1 MNQIQT
7 FSEGVLPHFM
17 KKILTKL
24 SNYESLSHD
33 EAYDTLHGI
42 TNGLI
47 NEAQT
52 IAFISAFVMRRITFE
67 ELNGFREA
75 MLDQCLRINL
85 AGSETATDI
94 VGTGG
99 DGKNTFNI
107 STLASIVVASTGN
120 KVIKH
125 GNYGST
131 SVSGSSN
138 VLEALGYKFSN
149 NKDVLQRQLDE
160 NNICFLHAPL
170 FHPAMKNVAA
180 IRKNLGIR
188 TFFNLL
194 GPLTNPGQPA
204 YQVIGANSLSVAR
217 MYHYLLQDTNKEYIV
232 LHNLD
237 GYDEISLTSD
247 CKIYSNK
254 DEKILKPASFG
265 LKKVEPSELN
275 GGKTGADAVK
285 IFINVLE
292 NKGTDRQKNVV
303 IANSAIALH
312 LVNEKLTFEDAVSIC
327 REAIDKGD
335 ALNTFKKLISSTQ
348 F

>member
-1 MNQIQT
+1 MQQTQT

-17 KKILTKL
+17 KKILTRL

-75 MLDQCLRINL
+75 MLDQCLKIDL
-85 AGSETATDI
+85 DGSETAIDI

-107 STLASIVVASTGN
+107 STLSAIVVASTGQ

-138 VLEALGYKFSN
+138 VLEALGYKFN
-149 NKDVLQRQLDE
+149 NTKEVLQRQLDE

-170 FHPAMKNVAA
+170 FHPAMKNVAT

-194 GPLTNPGQPA
+194 GPLTNPAQPA

-217 MYHYLLQDTNKEYIV
+217 MYHYLLQDTDKDYIV

-237 GYDEISLTSD
+237 GYDEVSLTAS

-254 DEKILKPASFG
+254 EEKILKPSSFG
-265 LKKVEPSELN
+265 LDRVEPTDLK
-275 GGKTGADAVK
+275 GGKNSADAVK
-285 IFINVLE
+285 IFTNVLE
-292 NKGTDRQKNVV
+292 NKCTPGQKSAVL
-303 IANSAIALH
+303 ANSAIALQ
-312 LVNEKLTFEDAVSIC
+312 LINEKLNLEDAVAIC
-327 REAIDKGD
+327 REVVDKGK
-335 ALNTFKKLISSTQ
+335 ALDTFKKMISSAY
-348 F
+348 

>member
-1 MNQIQT
+1 MQQIDT

-17 KKILTKL
+17 KKILTRL

-75 MLDQCLRINL
+75 MLDQCLRIHMD
-85 AGSETATDI
+85 GSEKAMDI

-107 STLASIVVASTGN
+107 STLSSIVVASTGQ

-149 NKDVLQRQLDE
+149 NKDVLQKQLDD

-170 FHPAMKNVAA
+170 FHPAMKNVAT

-204 YQVIGANSLSVAR
+204 YELIGANSLSVAR
-217 MYHYLLQDTNKEYIV
+217 MYHYLLQDTKKDYIV
-232 LHNLD
+232 LHSLD

-254 DEKILKPASFG
+254 AEKILKPAHFG
-265 LKKVEPSELN
+265 LPKVEPKDLD
-275 GGKTGADAVK
+275 GGKNSADAVK
-285 IFINVLE
+285 IFMDVLE
-292 NKGTDRQKNVV
+292 NKGSAGQKNVV
-303 IANSAIALH
+303 VANSAVALQLVDEH
-312 LVNEKLTFEDAVSIC
+312 LSLEDAVDIC
-327 REAIDKGD
+327 RETIDNGK
-335 ALNTFKKLISSTQ
+335 ALYTFQKMIRTEY
-348 F
+348 